1 MSSAR
6 TAVFEKYPLL
16 FPYDPSDE
24 DHLFCLRTMRGWQ
37 ILAQTLYVQR
47 TGVGCGLAIR
57 YPMPVCK
64 FPPVSRCP
72 RWFGKSQSWR
82 RPQDGVVE
90 MRFSNFDGMDRICT
104 LLEQAGRS
112 IAVTP
117 HKRPGEWIVEVFPS
131 VQPLQ
136 KKEPSP

>member
-6 TAVFEKYPLL
+6 TAVLEKYPLL
-16 FPYDPSDE
+16 FPYDPSSE
-24 DHLFCLRTMRGWQ
+24 YCLFCLRTLSGWQ
-37 ILAQTLYVQR
+37 ILTQTLTACR
-47 TGVGCGLAIR
+47 EGNGADIH

>member
-6 TAVFEKYPLL
+6 TAVLEKYPLL

-24 DHLFCLRTMRGWQ
+24 KNLFYVRTMDGWM
-37 ILAQTLYVQR
+37 ILLQTLYARRVCD
-47 TGVGCGLAIR
+47 GNGADIR

-136 KKEPSP
+136 KKESSP